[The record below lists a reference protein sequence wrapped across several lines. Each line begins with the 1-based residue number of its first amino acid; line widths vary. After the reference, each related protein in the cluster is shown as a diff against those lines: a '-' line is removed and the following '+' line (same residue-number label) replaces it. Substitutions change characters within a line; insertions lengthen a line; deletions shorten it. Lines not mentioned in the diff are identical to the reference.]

1 MAFIDDIA
9 SKLSGRTRAETNS
22 VMTDATTRTYI
33 GTATSDS
40 SDGSVYV
47 ALSEDVTMPD
57 DYDGEHGVGVEMPTT
72 VGVSEGDDVVV
83 TVFGGGT
90 MKAPVVTGNPGW
102 GDDVDTR
109 VTEAHDLAASVE
121 SIAQEAKE
129 VAEATGQHFWTDN
142 DGVHVTEVTQD
153 EWSDSTSPSYH
164 SGANVLLNA
173 LGQLFRNRLNNL
185 LALLPAHYRTDEFT
199 GDGTTTAFTLSVTP
213 YEVTSVTVA
222 GVTLTDEDWSASG
235 DVVTLTTA
243 PADGAVVSV
252 AYRTSATS
260 IAIFDGRGN
269 QSSNAVAEF
278 SEDGVTVGRTSS
290 LNSFFN
296 SVGIY
301 FRNGVNNL
309 LSLVAGKHYYHESNV
324 TYGSTLYVSLGYYP
338 VSIISVKLDG
348 VEIEGYEV
356 HGRYVTITEEYSG
369 TKVCRVDYRASPTLN
384 MFAGDG
390 SSGLVA
396 QLSANLVWLARGGFR
411 INVNEGPSASGWRG
425 SMSLVQD
432 TQHQGGL
439 ALGVRA
445 NGSSYVTLEAS
456 GTGSAGSLVLDSDR
470 SLTLHYLDKFSFV
483 DGDVTTEQALI
494 ALQQPYAMFTGSSG
508 TATSIANGWRITWF
522 NTVYSHSPN
531 WSDYFSFSNG
541 VITAKR
547 NIQLEI
553 SGCMNWTDSVAGN
566 RGFGVFY
573 NSSTV
578 GSGTE
583 YSEFQMFPNTV
594 NARKSVWMTGLVL
607 NLDAGVSCAVG
618 RYENNGAVYVNGTN
632 FSRILL
638 KVLGTY

>member
-1 MAFIDDIA
+1 MALIDEIA
-9 SKLSGRTRAETNS
+9 AKLSGRTRAEENT
-22 VMTDATTRTYI
+22 VLTDATTRTYV
-33 GTATSDS
+33 GTAVTDS
-40 SDGSVYV
+40 ADGSVYV
-47 ALSEDVTMPD
+47 SLSEDVTLPD
-57 DYDGEHGVGVEMPTT
+57 DDDGEHGTGVEMPTT
-72 VGVSEGDDVVV
+72 VGVSEGDEVLV

-90 MKAPVVTGNPGW
+90 LKAPVVTGNPGW
-102 GDDVDTR
+102 GDAVQ
-109 VTEAHDLAASVE
+109 EQAANAE
-121 SIAQEAKE
+121 SIAEQAEA
-129 VAEATGQHFWTDN
+129 VANATGQHFWPDT

-153 EWSDSTSPSYH
+153 EWSDSTSTNYH

-173 LGQLFRNRLNNL
+173 LGQLFRDGLNNL

-222 GVTLTDEDWSASG
+222 GTTLADGDWSASG
-235 DVVTLTTA
+235 DVVTLTNA
-243 PADGAVVSV
+243 PADGAVVAV
-252 AYRTSATS
+252 VYRTSATS
-260 IAIFDGRGN
+260 IAIFDGNGN
-269 QSSNAVAEF
+269 ESGNVVADF
-278 SEDGVTVGRTSS
+278 SEDGVSIGRQSS
-290 LNSFFN
+290 LNSLFN
-296 SVGIY
+296 SLGIY
-301 FRNGVNNL
+301 FRNGAANL
-309 LSLVAGKHYYHESNV
+309 MTLVAGKHYYHV
-324 TYGSTLYVSLGYYP
+324 STITASTQYVSLAYYP
-338 VSIISVKLDG
+338 VSIISVTLDG
-348 VEIEGYEV
+348 VETDEYEA
-356 HGRYVTITEEYSG
+356 HGRYVTITATITGSV
-369 TKVCRVDYRASPTLN
+369 TCRVDYRSSPSLN
-384 MFAGDG
+384 MYPGDG
-390 SSGLVA
+390 SSSLVA

-411 INVNEGPSASGWRG
+411 INVNEGPSASEWKG

-432 TQHQGGL
+432 TQHNGGL

-508 TATSIANGWRITWF
+508 TATSSANGWRITWF

-531 WSDYFSFSNG
+531 WSDYFTFSNG

-566 RGFGVFY
+566 RGFGVFV

-578 GSGTE
+578 SSGTE

-594 NARKSVWMTGLVL
+594 NTRKSVWMTGLVL
-607 NLDAGVSCAVG
+607 SLNAGVSCAVG

-632 FSRILL
+632 YSRILL
-638 KVLGTY
+638 KVLGTF